1 MKNEVVLLAGAS
13 GGVGGAVARAAHQA
27 GAALILQGRRRP
39 ELESLAASLGAPAP
53 SVLVGDLGAKGEADR
68 LLAQLVSET
77 GRLDA
82 VISTIGGIDPEW
94 PRISQTSDEA
104 LERLFEMN
112 VKGSLRLARAAVR
125 VMQPGGRIVFT
136 ASRGGLQPGGG
147 GAYDVSKAALGAL
160 IAVLAADL
168 KGQGIRVNAVAP
180 SIINTEAN
188 RKAMPGADTSRW
200 VSPEEVA
207 QSLVF
212 LASPGAS
219 GVTGAIVPVYGRL

>member
-1 MKNEVVLLAGAS
+1 MKHQVLLLAGAA
-13 GGVGGAVARAAHQA
+13 GGVGSAVARAAHQA
-27 GAALILQGRRRP
+27 GASLVIQGRRRA
-39 ELESLAASLGAPAP
+39 ELESLASSLGEPAP
-53 SVLVGDLGAKGEADR
+53 RLLVGDLSAPGEAER
-68 LLAQLVSET
+68 LLSELVAAT

-82 VISTIGGIDPEW
+82 LVSTIGGIDPEW

-104 LERLFEMN
+104 FEKLLDMN
-112 VKGSLRLARAAVR
+112 VKGAFRLARAAVK

-160 IAVLAADL
+160 ISVLAADL
-168 KGQGIRVNAVAP
+168 KEEGIRVNAVAP

-188 RKAMPGADTSRW
+188 RRAMPGADTSRW

-207 QSLVF
+207 EALLF
-212 LASPGAS
+212 LASPASS
-219 GVTGAIVPVYGRL
+219 GVTGAIVPAFGRL